1 METSKVENFPI
12 HEVRYDEA
20 VYPFI
25 NVVYGHCETTVD
37 DSVSWVYAANIFA
50 SIIGKGQSP
59 QEAKQ
64 NWEQM
69 FHQTFQEIYTKLD
82 WERDEEE
89 QQLWK
94 TFERVVDI
102 PAFRKLTPLK
112 FGQTGN
118 INRYIS
124 NDQCE
129 IEWIGDP
136 RDIINRDNCPSE
148 LFEYEI
154 GKYFRANVLREYGT
168 DNLVKICSISVSKYR
183 EYTREE
189 LDKIIDS
196 LPTTKDFPVG
206 VL

>member
-12 HEVRYDEA
+12 HEVRYDE
-20 VYPFI
+20 VIYPFI
-25 NVVYGHCETTVD
+25 NVIYGHCETVVG
-37 DSVSWVYAANIFA
+37 DSVNWVYATNIFA

-82 WERDEEE
+82 WERTKEE
-89 QQLWK
+89 QQLWE
-94 TFERVVDI
+94 TFERIVDI
-102 PAFRKLTPLK
+102 PAYRKLTPLK
-112 FGQTGN
+112 FEQTGK
-118 INRYIS
+118 IIRYIS
-124 NDQCE
+124 SDQCE
-129 IEWIGDP
+129 IEWIGDR
-136 RDIINRDNCPSE
+136 RDIVSCNNCPSE
-148 LFEYEI
+148 LFEYEV
-154 GKYFRANVLREYGT
+154 GKYFRAEVLRGYGT
-168 DNLVKICSISVSKYR
+168 DDLVKICSISVSNRR